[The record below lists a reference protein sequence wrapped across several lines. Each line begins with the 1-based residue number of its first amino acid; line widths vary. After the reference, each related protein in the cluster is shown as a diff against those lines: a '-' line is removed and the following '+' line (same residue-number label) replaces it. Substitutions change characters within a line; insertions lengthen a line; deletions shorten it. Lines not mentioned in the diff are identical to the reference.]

1 MDTPTP
7 APEQQQPGQTT
18 TVTTEVKTRKV
29 GEAEIETI
37 NTVIRKAS
45 PLSVGIALVL
55 SVVGVIGWFHRDVI
69 SKALDSHAELEKVHM
84 QMDFNKQRSELEIAA
99 LKTDHDHCQETLK
112 AVNDS
117 IKQLQSE
124 VASLKAK
131 SVADTQ

>member
-7 APEQQQPGQTT
+7 PTEQTPGQTT

-29 GEAEIETI
+29 GEAELETI

-45 PLSVGIALVL
+45 PLSVGIALCL
-55 SVVGVIGWFHRDVI
+55 AILGVIGWFHRDVI
-69 SKALDSHAELEKVHM
+69 SKALDSSSELAKVRM
-84 QMDFNKQRSELEIAA
+84 QMDFNQQKATLEMAA
-99 LKTDHDHCQETLK
+99 LKTHHDHCQETLK
-112 AVNDS
+112 SVNDS

-131 SVADTQ
+131 SVASQ